1 MYKHILLP
9 TDGSPLSTAA
19 VKAAVALARP
29 LRARITALHVIPPF
43 KPPAFIDGVVPM
55 PELYSPEAYRLSTE
69 RNAQRIF
76 AKIAARAKAARVK
89 LDTVIATGD
98 PAWSE
103 IIRVA
108 KAKRCDLIVM
118 ASHGRRGIA
127 GVVLGSQAS
136 RVLTRSKIPVLVCR

>member
-19 VKAAVALARP
+19 AKAAVAIARP

-43 KPPAFIDGVVPM
+43 SPPAFIDGVVPM
-55 PELYSPEAYRLSTE
+55 PELYSPDAYRLSTE
-69 RNAQRIF
+69 RHAQRIF
-76 AKIAARAKAARVK
+76 AKIAARARAAKVK
-89 LDTVIATGD
+89 LDTVIVTGD
-98 PAWSE
+98 PAWGD

-127 GVVLGSQAS
+127 GVVLGSQAT
-136 RVLTRSKIPVLVCR
+136 RVLTQSKIPVLVCR